1 MATDLVTST
10 TAATSALYDAAQ
22 ESYLA
27 LLGAVLDT
35 QERSV
40 RLTRVW
46 IDESRR
52 SAQSTKTLLESLGDY
67 WRAAGEAVQELA
79 TSPVAVAGW
88 ELPAWPLGWPVKG
101 PESNG
106 VPTPTPVVVTP
117 RTARSKP
124 SAA

>member
-1 MATDLVTST
+1 MTTDFVASTT
-10 TAATSALYDAAQ
+10 TAASAIYDAAQ

-52 SAQSTKTLLESLGDY
+52 TAQSAKALYETLSGS

-79 TSPVAVAGW
+79 STPVTVAGW
-88 ELPAWPLGWPVKG
+88 ELPVSPLGWPLRG

-106 VPTPTPVVVTP
+106 VPTPAPVVASAKAP
-117 RTARSKP
+117 RTRP
-124 SAA
+124 AA